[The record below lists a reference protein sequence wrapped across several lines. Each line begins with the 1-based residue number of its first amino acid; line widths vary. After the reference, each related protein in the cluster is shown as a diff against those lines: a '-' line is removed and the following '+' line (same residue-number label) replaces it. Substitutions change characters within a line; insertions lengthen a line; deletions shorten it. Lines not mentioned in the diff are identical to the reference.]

1 MRWRSIR
8 FLGVCVCLAAAV
20 AVRARP
26 QSSAT
31 ADSNVVVCRAMESH
45 SSEQPPVAAVVF
57 HQRNRQDGP
66 RLGEL
71 LLKNSG
77 ANVEIQIGQDGSRQ
91 TARVFRLKS
100 CFGRG
105 LLVLPTSATAPKDG
119 ETFTIKFPTGAK
131 PSAPR

>member
-1 MRWRSIR
+1 
-8 FLGVCVCLAAAV
+8 
-20 AVRARP
+20 
-26 QSSAT
+26 
-31 ADSNVVVCRAMESH
+31 MESH

-119 ETFTIKFPTGAK
+119 ETFTFKFPTGAK